1 MMVRTRIAGVI
12 LMGGLLAFGGC
23 SDDDGEAPAP
33 TATAEASASPAGSTT
48 AAVAS
53 VTPAK
58 PTPTAGQ
65 SATPAAEVAVA
76 VYFARDEKVATAGR
90 TVKAPAV
97 ARGALEALLV
107 GPGTAEKGARMGT
120 AIPAGT
126 RLLGITIEKGLAT
139 VDLSKEFA
147 SGGGS
152 LSMTTRVAQVVYTLT
167 QFDTVERVSI
177 RIDGRE
183 VDGIGGEGVPAK
195 DLTRDDF
202 RDNTPLILVETPL
215 PGQEVGTE
223 IRVEGES
230 NTFEASLSWEVRDGS
245 GKVVREGFATATSGT
260 GTWGRFAFT
269 IELPR
274 MDTGPM
280 TLVLFERSA
289 RDGSPVNV
297 YQVPLKQVAK

>member
-1 MMVRTRIAGVI
+1 MVIRTTIAGV
-12 LMGGLLAFGGC
+12 LLVAGLLAFGGC
-23 SDDDGEAPAP
+23 GDDDDTTTP
-33 TATAEASASPAGSTT
+33 TATADAAASPGVPTAT
-48 AAVAS
+48 AAAS

-58 PTPTAGQ
+58 PTPTASQ
-65 SATPAAEVAVA
+65 PATSAADVAVA

-90 TVKAPAV
+90 TVTAPAV
-97 ARGALEALLV
+97 ARGALEALLA
-107 GPGTAEKGARMGT
+107 GPNAAEKGAGMGS

-126 RLLGITIEKGLAT
+126 RLLGITIDKGLAT
-139 VDLSKEFA
+139 VDVSKEFA

-167 QFDTVERVSI
+167 QFDTVERVTI

-183 VDGIGGEGVPAK
+183 VEGIGGEGVPAK

-230 NTFEASLSWEVRDGS
+230 NTFEASLSWEVRDGA

-260 GTWGRFAFT
+260 GTWGTFAFT

-297 YQVPLKQVAK
+297 YEVPLKQVAK

>member
-1 MMVRTRIAGVI
+1 MVIRTTIAGV
-12 LMGGLLAFGGC
+12 LLVAGLLAFGGC
-23 SDDDGEAPAP
+23 GDDDDTTTP
-33 TATAEASASPAGSTT
+33 TATADAAASPGVPTAT
-48 AAVAS
+48 AAAS

-58 PTPTAGQ
+58 PTPTASQ
-65 SATPAAEVAVA
+65 PATSAADVAVA

-90 TVKAPAV
+90 TVTAPAV
-97 ARGALEALLV
+97 ARGALEALLA
-107 GPGTAEKGARMGT
+107 GPNAAEKGAGMGS

-126 RLLGITIEKGLAT
+126 RLLGITIDKGLGT
-139 VDLSKEFA
+139 VDVSKEFA

-167 QFDTVERVSI
+167 QFDTVERVTI

-183 VDGIGGEGVPAK
+183 VEGIGGEGVPAK

-230 NTFEASLSWEVRDGS
+230 NTFEASLSWEVRDGA

-260 GTWGRFAFT
+260 GTWGTFAFT

-297 YQVPLKQVAK
+297 YEVPLKQVAK

>member
-1 MMVRTRIAGVI
+1 MTTRMGLAGVI
-12 LMGGLLAFGGC
+12 LGAALLAFGGC
-23 SDDDGEAPAP
+23 SDDGNEKPTP
-33 TATAEASASPAGSTT
+33 TATAEASASPAVPT
-48 AAVAS
+48 ATAVAA

-58 PTPTAGQ
+58 ATPTAGQ

-76 VYFARDEKVATAGR
+76 VYFVRDENVATAGR
-90 TVKAPAV
+90 AVTAPAV
-97 ARGALEALLV
+97 ARGALEALLA
-107 GPGTAEKGARMGT
+107 GPSAAEKGAGMGS

-139 VDLSKEFA
+139 VDLSKEFT

-167 QFDTVERVSI
+167 QFDTVERVTI
-177 RIDGRE
+177 KIDGRE
-183 VDGIGGEGVPAK
+183 VEGIGGEGVPAK

-230 NTFEASLSWEVRDGS
+230 NTFEASISWEVRDGA
-245 GKVVREGFATATSGT
+245 GKVVREGFTTATSGT
-260 GTWGRFAFT
+260 GTWGTFAFT

>member
-1 MMVRTRIAGVI
+1 
-12 LMGGLLAFGGC
+12 MGGLLAFGGC

-90 TVKAPAV
+90 TVKAPVV
-97 ARGALEALLV
+97 ARGALEALLA
-107 GPGTAEKGARMGT
+107 GPATAEKGAGMGS

-167 QFDTVERVSI
+167 QFDTVERVTI

-183 VDGIGGEGVPAK
+183 VDGIGGEGIPAK

-230 NTFEASLSWEVRDGS
+230 NTFEASLSWEVRDGA

-260 GTWGRFAFT
+260 GTWGTFAFT

>member
-1 MMVRTRIAGVI
+1 MVIRTTIAGV
-12 LMGGLLAFGGC
+12 LLVAGLLAFGGC
-23 SDDDGEAPAP
+23 GDDDDTTAP
-33 TATAEASASPAGSTT
+33 TATADAAASPGVPTAT
-48 AAVAS
+48 AAAS

-58 PTPTAGQ
+58 PTPTASQ
-65 SATPAAEVAVA
+65 PATSAADVAVA

-90 TVKAPAV
+90 TVTAPAV
-97 ARGALEALLV
+97 ARGALEALLA
-107 GPGTAEKGARMGT
+107 GPNAAEKGAGMGS

-126 RLLGITIEKGLAT
+126 RLLGITIDKGLAT
-139 VDLSKEFA
+139 VDVSKEFA

-167 QFDTVERVSI
+167 QFDTVERVTI

-183 VDGIGGEGVPAK
+183 VEGIGGEGVPAK

-230 NTFEASLSWEVRDGS
+230 NTFEASLSWEVRDGA

-260 GTWGRFAFT
+260 GTWGTFAFT

-297 YQVPLKQVAK
+297 YEVPLKQVAK